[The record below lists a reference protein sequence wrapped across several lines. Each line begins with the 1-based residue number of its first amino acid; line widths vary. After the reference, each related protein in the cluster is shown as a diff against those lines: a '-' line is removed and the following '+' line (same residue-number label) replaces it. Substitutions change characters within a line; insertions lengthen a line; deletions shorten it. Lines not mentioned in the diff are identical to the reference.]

1 MEKSHPDNQGTATVA
16 IAGISASASSAQE
29 LVIRNVLVLTRCP
42 EKWND
47 GKKSGN
53 ERWWNGNGN
62 QLWKLEGERYLYIFS
77 HCLLDK
83 MGTWKTSSNIVSA
96 SYEVGLKHHSLRIDH
111 RMKIISPRPPWERR
125 QASIFPRF
133 FPTLS
138 RSRSCE
144 IISCKLGFSWYFLS
158 AQSRSHSC
166 IRGSKFPKLAL
177 IFFCFTHLP
186 VKKGDDEE
194 GNIVIIMC
202 MYPALLYSSSSSPS
216 SLSLTCQTRRTMRR
230 AKSSSSYACVLP
242 SFLLNI
248 ISIPSPWHK
257 RPRRPWSEDQRHFGR
272 TKVFGPFVI
281 KTLLSPQ
288 LFGKELG
295 A

>member
-16 IAGISASASSAQE
+16 IAGVSASATSAQE
-29 LVIRNVLVLTRCP
+29 LVVRNVLVLTRRP
-42 EKWND
+42 EKWK
-47 GKKSGN
+47 KKSEN
-53 ERWWNGNGN
+53 EWWWNGNGN

-77 HCLLDK
+77 HCLFDK

-96 SYEVGLKHHSLRIDH
+96 PYEVCLKHHSLKIDN
-111 RMKIISPRPPWERR
+111 RMKIISPRPPWEQR

-166 IRGSKFPKLAL
+166 IIGSKFPKLAL
-177 IFFCFTHLP
+177 IYFCFTHMP

-194 GNIVIIMC
+194 DNIVIIMC
-202 MYPALLYSSSSSPS
+202 MYPALLYSSSSSPGLHKLFDVLIS
-216 SLSLTCQTRRTMRR
+216 WADRGSC
-230 AKSSSSYACVLP
+230 AHKCVC
-242 SFLLNI
+242 
-248 ISIPSPWHK
+248 
-257 RPRRPWSEDQRHFGR
+257 
-272 TKVFGPFVI
+272 
-281 KTLLSPQ
+281 
-288 LFGKELG
+288 
-295 A
+295 